1 MHTGQLWC
9 FAGSLWRVNLTKYFM
24 QGVFVFD
31 DQACSGAWA
40 ALSSWPGRTR
50 RTNYA
55 LPSPLIR
62 CTHPCSLPPSLSHP
76 VALLLCPLTSI
87 NVMVHQWWRTLSRGR
102 TPLLIWLLLM
112 GENTINKFNYPWP
125 ISNGGDRII
134 IHVISEVW
142 IWREIITL
150 VSRYG
155 WTGYVNIFHIHG
167 DELLCIVKAREG
179 VRDTEDEHPLL
190 CPQWPS
196 VLHREGPSS
205 AGIDD
210 WRPSTADS
218 SSSHT
223 NDEDRWI
230 KI

>member
-1 MHTGQLWC
+1 MHGQ
-9 FAGSLWRVNLTKYFM
+9 
-24 QGVFVFD
+24 
-31 DQACSGAWA
+31 
-40 ALSSWPGRTR
+40 
-50 RTNYA
+50 
-55 LPSPLIR
+55 
-62 CTHPCSLPPSLSHP
+62 LSHP
-76 VALLLCPLTSI
+76 GLEEQGGQTLPSLRHSFDALIHTASLLCSLSPRRSQLCPLTSI

-142 IWREIITL
+142 IWRELITL
-150 VSRYG
+150 VSCYG
-155 WTGYVNIFHIHG
+155 WTGYVNIFHIHC
-167 DELLCIVKAREG
+167 DELLCIVKGREG
-179 VRDTEDEHPLL
+179 VRDADEHPLL
-190 CPQWPS
+190 CPRWPS
-196 VLHREGPSS
+196 VFQRERPSS

-210 WRPSTADS
+210 CSTSTVDS
-218 SSSHT
+218 SSSHA